1 MKMGWRRGGKGGYE
15 DEVEKGSE
23 GGANRRGKQMKQ
35 NRRRLDLENIEGGI
49 TSGER

>member
-23 GGANRRGKQMKQ
+23 GGGANRRGKQMKQ
-35 NRRRLDLENIEGGI
+35 NRRRLDLENIEG
-49 TSGER
+49 